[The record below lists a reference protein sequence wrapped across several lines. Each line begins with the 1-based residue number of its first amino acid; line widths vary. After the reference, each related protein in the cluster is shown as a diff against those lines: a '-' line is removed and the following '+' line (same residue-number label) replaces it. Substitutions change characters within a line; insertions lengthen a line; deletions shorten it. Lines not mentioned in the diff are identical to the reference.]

1 MTRRLLGRAAVMLLA
16 AAALMAVTA
25 ACASKHDETGAATPT
40 TAPATSSAS
49 PGGPTLP
56 PIDASILYRD
66 DEGNI
71 VARDLKTGDLYKQT
85 VDFNEEVIVQAD
97 CTPDGTQIG
106 YLIQNFSET
115 FRRLQIRGENAPSD
129 YIQVPASVQGFTWSP
144 DAKQIA
150 IAEWD
155 QTAKKATVSLI
166 DVAIGQISEIATAG
180 KLVAGLAWSPDGN
193 SLAYYKQDLS
203 TGTAT
208 VEVLDISGG
217 DPREPI
223 GNDDLQWLD
232 PVWTPDG
239 ESLIVTGLSPTAA
252 QLYRVDIDS
261 GDMTQLTRDETIYR
275 RGPQFSP
282 DGSLIAFTGSIIVPG
297 VSAVAVM
304 LHQFGIFTVKP
315 DGTDESPVTIDP
327 RANPGAAVDP
337 YLNAYLLGW
346 CAPGPWLDGLWVL
359 EEASQ

>member
-1 MTRRLLGRAAVMLLA
+1 MLLA
-16 AAALMAVTA
+16 TVSLAAITA
-25 ACASKHDETGAATPT
+25 ACARKNDETGTATPT
-40 TAPATSSAS
+40 TAPATSSA
-49 PGGPTLP
+49 GVPTLP

-66 DEGNI
+66 DQGNI
-71 VARDLKTGDLYKQT
+71 VARDLKTGDLHKQT
-85 VDFNEEVIVQAD
+85 VDFNEEVIMQAD

-115 FRRLQIRGENAPSD
+115 FRRLQIRGENAPAD

-144 DAKQIA
+144 DATQIA
-150 IAEWD
+150 AGEWD

-166 DVAIGQISEIATAG
+166 DVATGQISEIATAD
-180 KLVAGLAWSPDGN
+180 KLVAGLAWSPDGA
-193 SLAYYKQDLS
+193 SLAYYKQDLA

-208 VEVLDISGG
+208 VEVLAISGG

-223 GNDDLQWLD
+223 DNDDLQWLD

-252 QLYRVDIDS
+252 QLYRVNVES
-261 GDMTQLTRDETIYR
+261 GELTQLTQDESIYR

-297 VSAVAVM
+297 VSTVAVM

-315 DGTDESPVTIDP
+315 DGNDEAPVTADP
-327 RANPGAAVDP
+327 RTNPGAAVDP

-346 CAPGPWLDGLWVL
+346 CAPGPWLDDLWVL

>member
-1 MTRRLLGRAAVMLLA
+1 LLGRAAVVMLLA
-16 AAALMAVTA
+16 VTV
-25 ACASKHDETGAATPT
+25 ACASKSDEGGTVAPM
-40 TAPATSSAS
+40 TAPATSAGS
-49 PGGPTLP
+49 PGPTLP

-66 DEGNI
+66 DEGNL
-71 VARDLKTGDLYKQT
+71 VARDLKTGDLHKQT

-97 CTPDGTQIG
+97 CTPDGSQIG
-106 YLIQNFSET
+106 YLKQNFSET
-115 FRRLQIRGENAPSD
+115 FRRLQINGEIAPSD

-155 QTAKKATVSLI
+155 QTVKKATVSLI
-166 DVAIGQISEIATAG
+166 DVVTGQISEIATAD
-180 KLVAGLAWSPDGN
+180 KLVAGLAWSPDG
-193 SLAYYKQDLS
+193 SRLTYYKQDLA

-208 VEVLDISGG
+208 VEVLAISGG

-223 GNDDLQWLD
+223 DNDDLQWLD

-252 QLYRVDIDS
+252 QLYRVDVDS
-261 GDMTQLTRDETIYR
+261 GDMTQITQDESIYR

-282 DGSLIAFTGSIIVPG
+282 DGSLIAFTGSIIAPG

-315 DGTDESPVTIDP
+315 DGTDEAPVTADP
-327 RANPGAAVDP
+327 RTNPGAAVDP
-337 YLNAYLLGW
+337 YLNAYMLGW
-346 CAPGPWLDGLWVL
+346 CAPGPWLDDLWVL